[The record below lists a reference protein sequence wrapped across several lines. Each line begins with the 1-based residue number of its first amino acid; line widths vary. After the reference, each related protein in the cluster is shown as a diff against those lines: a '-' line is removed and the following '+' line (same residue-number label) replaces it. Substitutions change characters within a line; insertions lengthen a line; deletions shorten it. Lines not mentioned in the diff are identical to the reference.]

1 MAGPL
6 GWVLAE
12 VEAEKAQLKEE
23 AAREATEAEQAHRA
37 KVRDARRRARTST
50 AALCHEALRRHGHRL
65 AGSSPARTVER
76 VVEIGGLWP
85 MLSIYPDLRTAQVA
99 FIDE

>member
-12 VEAEKAQLKEE
+12 LEAEKARLKEE

-37 KVRDARRRARTST
+37 KVRDVRQALELLAETFDECGPQEAR
-50 AALCHEALRRHGHRL
+50 
-65 AGSSPARTVER
+65 
-76 VVEIGGLWP
+76 
-85 MLSIYPDLRTAQVA
+85 
-99 FIDE
+99 

>member
-12 VEAEKAQLKEE
+12 LEAEKARLKEE

-37 KVRDARRRARTST
+37 KVRDVRQALELFAETFDECGPQEAR
-50 AALCHEALRRHGHRL
+50 
-65 AGSSPARTVER
+65 
-76 VVEIGGLWP
+76 
-85 MLSIYPDLRTAQVA
+85 
-99 FIDE
+99 